1 MLENIWAPIHQPRTS
16 LITHSLMTKMN
27 IEAERREGGG
37 LRAARR
43 RRKVTYEARIWYNL
57 PTARLGPE

>member
-1 MLENIWAPIHQPRTS
+1 
-16 LITHSLMTKMN
+16 MTKMN